1 MMNEEITDE
10 EFFDLLDDFAGPIP
24 EMEWTMSD
32 EEYER
37 RHTAWWAAQSKERRE
52 KHPTE
57 EEKRA
62 AAKAK
67 VMAFYTE
74 ENILNER
81 SLWEDV

>member
-1 MMNEEITDE
+1 MNEEITDE
-10 EFFDLLDDFAGPIP
+10 EFFDLLDDFAGPMI

-32 EEYER
+32 EEYESWC
-37 RHTAWWAAQSKERRE
+37 HAQQARQRKERRE
-52 KHPTE
+52 KQPTE

-67 VMAFYTE
+67 VVAFYTE

-81 SLWEDV
+81 SLWEEV